1 MDDRLSETSKYT
13 GSYKERFDESGK
25 GKGLS
30 GREWD
35 KSTREGM
42 IVFRLSTFH
51 FSPSHFQ

>member
-35 KSTREGM
+35 ESTREGM
-42 IVFRLSTFH
+42 IVFRLSAFH
-51 FSPSHFQ
+51 FSPSHF